1 MLNEFC
7 VITGA
12 VSASFE
18 KTWEEYEQLIFKYSP
33 LEEKREIKKL
43 LSEYQAKESECAGD
57 FLSTAVMVGVCI
69 HFIIPTDRR
78 TLYALRLLSVHLGR
92 GKRQALVTVFEVY
105 IYKYVNFAH
114 ACMFMFLYR
123 QHVYRSHSS

>member
-1 MLNEFC
+1 MLNEFF

-57 FLSTAVMVGVCI
+57 FLSTGVMVCV
-69 HFIIPTDRR
+69 
-78 TLYALRLLSVHLGR
+78 LLSSFLQINVHCMPSTTECSPWS
-92 GKRQALVTVFEVY
+92 GKETGTCYSF
-105 IYKYVNFAH
+105 
-114 ACMFMFLYR
+114 
-123 QHVYRSHSS
+123 

>member
-18 KTWEEYEQLIFKYSP
+18 KTWEEYKQLIFKYSP
-33 LEEKREIKKL
+33 LEEKREVKKL

-57 FLSTAVMVGVCI
+57 FLSTGVMVGVYSF
-69 HFIIPTDRR
+69 HH
-78 TLYALRLLSVHLGR
+78 S
-92 GKRQALVTVFEVY
+92 
-105 IYKYVNFAH
+105 
-114 ACMFMFLYR
+114 
-123 QHVYRSHSS
+123 YRSTYIVCPQTTECSPWSGKETGTCYSF